1 MKTVTLNID
10 EKLNNDLQKLADNN
24 QQSKEEYI
32 VKILQYKLLEEFI
45 TTNESLLRRKAEDAG
60 FSSETDILNGIS

>member
-10 EKLNNDLQKLADNN
+10 EKLNSDLQKLADSN

-45 TTNESLLRRKAEDAG
+45 TANESLLRQKAEEAG

>member
-1 MKTVTLNID
+1 MKTVTVNID
-10 EKLNNDLQKLADNN
+10 EKLNNDLQKLADSN